1 MELDPRNVKI
11 FTGAA
16 VTYSVM
22 RDYGQARETSDR
34 LITLEPNNIHARVL
48 RARIDFDE
56 RADTRPLHAVIEKIL
71 RDDPA
76 SAGNLVG
83 WSFYLALYEHDI
95 ASADRDMAQLFESK
109 LSTFRVRC
117 VGFYFSC
124 AY

>member
-11 FTGAA
+11 FAGAA

-22 RDYGQARETSDR
+22 RDYGQARETSGR

-56 RADTRPLHAVIEKIL
+56 RAHTRPLHAVIEKIL

-76 SAGNLVG
+76 SARDLVG
-83 WSFYLALYEHDI
+83 PRLYVCFYGPKFPHAGRALGPHIEGRY
-95 ASADRDMAQLFESK
+95 
-109 LSTFRVRC
+109 T
-117 VGFYFSC
+117 
-124 AY
+124 